1 MIFRL
6 YQIIPELDSE
16 RIMFCNLKSVLN
28 AYNDTVPA
36 EIYKCVFSEPA
47 EEEKLEEMF
56 AKFNSNYPEGY
67 KGRSMSVSD
76 VVEYENDGSSNFY
89 YCDSIGFKNIEFDKD
104 RSAGKTQ
111 EKSQGRNGSV

>member
-1 MIFRL
+1 MIFRP

-36 EIYKCVFSEPA
+36 EIYKCVFSGPA
-47 EEEKLEEMF
+47 EEEKTEEMF
-56 AKFNSNYPEGY
+56 VKFNANLPEGY

-76 VVEYENDGSSNFY
+76 VVEYESDGRSNFY
-89 YCDSIGFKNIEFDKD
+89 YCNSIGFKNIDFDKD
-104 RSAGKTQ
+104 RVADKTK
-111 EKSQGRNGSV
+111 EEL